1 MTDKKLLGCFLVAAP
16 ALKDPIFSK
25 TVILIVNQ
33 EEKMGVIGLVINR
46 ELDLTISKACERLKF
61 PCRIASGEQH
71 LGWGGP
77 VAGTRG
83 FIVHSP
89 AQEDDVVLLDH
100 ADVAVASSTE
110 LLSRI
115 VEGTGPEK
123 YLVVLG
129 CAGWL
134 PGQLQSEIAAGA
146 WLVAPWSER
155 IAFDLPADERYDAA
169 LVSVGVDDS
178 AWDSVPPAFRMM
190 NAGHA

>member
-16 ALKDPIFSK
+16 DLKDPVFSK

-33 EEKMGVIGLVINR
+33 EEETGVIGLVINR
-46 ELDLTISKACERLKF
+46 ELDLTISKVCEQLKI
-61 PCRIASGEQH
+61 PCRSTSGEQH
-71 LGWGGP
+71 FGWGGP
-77 VAGTRG
+77 VEGTRG

-89 AQEDDVVLLDH
+89 AQEDGVELSCN

-110 LLSRI
+110 LLRRI
-115 VEGTGPEK
+115 CEGTGPEK
-123 YLVVLG
+123 YLAVLG
-129 CAGWL
+129 CVGWL
-134 PGQLQSEIAAGA
+134 PGQLQSEIEAGA

-155 IAFDLPADERYDAA
+155 IAFDLPVHERYDAA

-178 AWDSVPPAFRMM
+178 AWSSVSPAFRMT